1 MATAG
6 RAAAEPKARGE
17 RVEQSDT
24 VSTAAAEVLAIEA
37 ERLGAA
43 VPDRDPTTA
52 ALVVWLT
59 RLARLHEAALA
70 RRNAEHDL
78 LPSETAVLL
87 VLWLAGP
94 PHRVRPS
101 FLAEATMQTSGG
113 MTATL
118 RRLTEAG
125 LIERV
130 PDPNDG
136 RVLAA
141 TLTAHG
147 AEVGLASYAA
157 MVDWFDA
164 ALGERDAAERR
175 ALLAGVRTLI
185 DVLEGAADADAGG
198 AET

>member
-1 MATAG
+1 ME
-6 RAAAEPKARGE
+6 RSDAASSAPVDALG
-17 RVEQSDT
+17 V
-24 VSTAAAEVLAIEA
+24 EA

-70 RRNAEHDL
+70 RRNAEQGL

-101 FLAEATMQTSGG
+101 FLAEATSQTSGG

-118 RRLTEAG
+118 RRLTDAG

-130 PDPNDG
+130 PDPSDG
-136 RVLAA
+136 RVSAA
-141 TLTAHG
+141 ALTARG

-157 MVDWFDA
+157 MVDWFDE
-164 ALGERDAAERR
+164 ALGERDTAERR

-185 DVLEGAADADAGG
+185 DVLERAADADAG
-198 AET
+198 ATSTT